1 MNILITGGCGYAGSV
16 LVNFLSKKFKILV
29 IDKILF
35 KNKNLFNKS
44 QNIILFVNDI
54 TNKKKT
60 EEIFDSNKID
70 IVIHLAAIVG
80 DPACRKHPE
89 IAKNTNLNGSKIIF
103 HLSKKYNVKKFI
115 FFSTCSNYGLSTSKT
130 FLTENSPLKPLSLY
144 AKTKVKFEKF
154 LIKDKSKVKK
164 IILRLSTLYGFSP
177 RMRFD
182 LTVNEFLK
190 KIYFKEK
197 LEIYHKDTFRPYL
210 STDDLKEIILKII
223 LTNFKKNLLTLNV
236 GFNSENFTKEFIVKK
251 INKILKL
258 NNNYTFIEDKNY
270 FDKRNYKVNFAKIMK
285 FGIKRSHTFKES
297 VKKMINFLTKITND
311 ESNYK
316 KFYNH
321 K

>member
-103 HLSKKYNVKKFI
+103 HLSN
-115 FFSTCSNYGLSTSKT
+115 
-130 FLTENSPLKPLSLY
+130 
-144 AKTKVKFEKF
+144 
-154 LIKDKSKVKK
+154 
-164 IILRLSTLYGFSP
+164 
-177 RMRFD
+177 
-182 LTVNEFLK
+182 
-190 KIYFKEK
+190 
-197 LEIYHKDTFRPYL
+197 
-210 STDDLKEIILKII
+210 
-223 LTNFKKNLLTLNV
+223 
-236 GFNSENFTKEFIVKK
+236 
-251 INKILKL
+251 
-258 NNNYTFIEDKNY
+258 
-270 FDKRNYKVNFAKIMK
+270 
-285 FGIKRSHTFKES
+285 
-297 VKKMINFLTKITND
+297 
-311 ESNYK
+311 
-316 KFYNH
+316 
-321 K
+321 